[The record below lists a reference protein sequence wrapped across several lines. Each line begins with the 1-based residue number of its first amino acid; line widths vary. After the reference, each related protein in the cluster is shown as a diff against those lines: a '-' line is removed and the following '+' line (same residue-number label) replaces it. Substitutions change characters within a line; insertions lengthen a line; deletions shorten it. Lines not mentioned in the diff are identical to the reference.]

1 MIRSRTFEVLM
12 VEDDPGDAELTQE
25 LLEEVDFAVNVNVVD
40 DGVKA
45 VAYLRHEGDY
55 TWAVRPDL
63 ILLDLNLPRKD
74 GREVLQEIKNDH
86 NLKHIPVII
95 LTTSDADDDILKS
108 YKLGAS
114 AFITKPVSLEQFT
127 KIVDSIQNFWFT
139 VVKFPPR

>member
-63 ILLDLNLPRKD
+63 ILLDFNLPRKD
-74 GREVLQEIKNDH
+74 GREVLQ
-86 NLKHIPVII
+86 
-95 LTTSDADDDILKS
+95 
-108 YKLGAS
+108 
-114 AFITKPVSLEQFT
+114 
-127 KIVDSIQNFWFT
+127 
-139 VVKFPPR
+139 

>member
-1 MIRSRTFEVLM
+1 MISKTFEVLM

-25 LLEEVDFAVNVNVVD
+25 LMEEVNFGVNVNVVD

-55 TWAVRPDL
+55 TWAIRPDL

-86 NLKHIPVII
+86 SLKHIPVVI
-95 LTTSDADDDILKS
+95 LTTSDAEEDILKS

-114 AFITKPVSLEQFT
+114 AFITKPVSLEQYT

>member
-25 LLEEVDFAVNVNVVD
+25 LIEEVDFAVNVNVVD